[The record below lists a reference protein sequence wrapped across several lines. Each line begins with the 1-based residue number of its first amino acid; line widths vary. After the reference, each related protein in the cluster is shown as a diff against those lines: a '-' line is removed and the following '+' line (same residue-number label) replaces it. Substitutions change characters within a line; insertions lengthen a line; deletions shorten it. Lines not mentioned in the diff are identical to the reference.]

1 MLLLGRKA
9 MTNLDSILKRRLAAA
24 AADRIIPSKMYFVFS
39 YKGHHLQP
47 SDSPLHYLRW
57 ENVIGTFE
65 LVFTTGPFNCTQVA
79 LS

>member
-1 MLLLGRKA
+1 
-9 MTNLDSILKRRLAAA
+9 
-24 AADRIIPSKMYFVFS
+24 MYFVFS

-79 LS
+79 LSCLVLGEIDTVSETVLDLVVKL